1 MDGSILKSFNL
12 PRPRLIC
19 IYKLFDV
26 EMKCT
31 AASVVENLSLFSLS
45 LAPNDALLHSIQEGC
60 SIAKLKVSN
69 QVSSIFSPLL
79 SLCKCTLVSTPGFQ
93 RGPDIYFL
101 LCMVQEKDDSRNG
114 CSDLRGHCGHCGAT
128 QYVYF
133 LSIMQMRAVKHFH
146 LEIMEIGH
154 LMKLYDPFD
163 TFQI

>member
-69 QVSSIFSPLL
+69 
-79 SLCKCTLVSTPGFQ
+79 
-93 RGPDIYFL
+93 
-101 LCMVQEKDDSRNG
+101 
-114 CSDLRGHCGHCGAT
+114 
-128 QYVYF
+128 
-133 LSIMQMRAVKHFH
+133 
-146 LEIMEIGH
+146 
-154 LMKLYDPFD
+154 
-163 TFQI
+163 